1 MIELNVYYNGLKEAI
16 RLTHRSQQT
25 WDLDVIFAGGSKSQ
39 SFHAFLDD
47 LDTRIRHFT
56 SACDDL
62 VQRGNAEA
70 RTLAQLVL
78 DMQEIAARTRE
89 SGAFISCLTA
99 QDVRDADAKWLLG
112 RLQNMRATFTS
123 ALTSFNELLTSLN
136 DSAFSELLAQPQISD
151 LAFAL
156 QERVRRAKEQLP
168 APEEKLIAKL
178 SVDGYSAW
186 GELYDTIVGRM
197 HADIEIDGQHEQVS
211 MGQLANRIA
220 SAQASDREKLFAIWE
235 KAWAGEADLCADA
248 LNHLAGYRLAVY
260 EARGWTS
267 VLREPLEINR
277 MSEHTLHAM
286 WSVIEQNKRAMVR
299 FLEAKANLL
308 GVKKLRWEDVDAPL
322 YDAASHKV
330 SYDEARAF
338 IVRHFARFSED
349 MARFADSCF
358 ENRWI
363 ESEDR
368 PGKRPG
374 GFCTSFPVSQQT
386 RIFVTFSGT
395 PGNVATLA
403 HELGHAYHQHVMRG
417 LPQLL
422 SNYAMNV
429 AETAS
434 TFAEAIVS
442 DAAIREAE
450 SDTEKLALLDEKIGR
465 AVAMLMNI
473 HARFLFETRFY
484 EERRKGFVKADRL
497 NELMVA
503 AQREAYQDALA
514 SYHPHFWAS
523 KLHFYITG
531 TPFYNFPYTF
541 GFLFSSG
548 IYAQALRE
556 GPAFAKKY
564 VALLRDTGRMR
575 VEELA
580 AKHLGVNLEEQGFW
594 QSAVDLAAADVDAF
608 IALANKLS

>member
-1 MIELNVYYNGLKEAI
+1 M
-16 RLTHRSQQT
+16 THSSQQT
-25 WDLDVIFAGGSKSQ
+25 WDLDVIFAGGSKS
-39 SFHAFLDD
+39 HAFRSFLDD
-47 LDTRIRHFT
+47 LDTRIQRFT
-56 SACDDL
+56 DACASL
-62 VQRGNAEA
+62 VQGSATPTA
-70 RTLAQLVL
+70 LAQLVL
-78 DMQEIAARTRE
+78 DMQDIAARTRE

-99 QDVRDADAKWLLG
+99 QNVRDTDAKLLLG
-112 RLQNMRATFTS
+112 RLQQMRAAFAS
-123 ALTSFNELLTSLN
+123 ALTTFNELLTSLN
-136 DSAFSELLAQPQISD
+136 ETAFSELLAQPGVSN
-151 LAFAL
+151 LKFPL
-156 QERVRRAKEQLP
+156 MERIERAKEQLP

-178 SVDGYSAW
+178 SVDGYNAW

-197 HADIEIDGQHEQVS
+197 HADIEIDGQPEQVS

-220 SAQASDREKLFAIWE
+220 SAQPDDRETLFAIWE
-235 KAWAGEADLCADA
+235 KTWADEADLCADA

-260 EARGWTS
+260 NARGWTS
-267 VLREPLEINR
+267 VLKEPLAINR
-277 MSEHTLHAM
+277 MSESTLNAM
-286 WSVIEQNKRAMVR
+286 WGVIEQNKEAMVR
-299 FLEAKANLL
+299 FLQAKARLL
-308 GVKKLRWEDVDAPL
+308 RRDKLRWEDIDAPL
-322 YDAASHKV
+322 GEAASHKV

-338 IVRHFARFSED
+338 IVRHFGRFSDD
-349 MARFADSCF
+349 MARFADACF
-358 ENRWI
+358 EKRWI

-450 SDTEKLALLDEKIGR
+450 TDGEKLALLDEKIGR

-541 GFLFSSG
+541 GYLFSSG

-556 GPAFAKKY
+556 GPTFADKY
-564 VALLRDTGRMR
+564 VALLRDTGRMS
-575 VEELA
+575 VEDLA
-580 AKHLGVNLEEQGFW
+580 AKHLGVSLKERDFW
-594 QSAVDLAAADVDAF
+594 QSAVDLAATDVDMF
-608 IALANKLS
+608 IDLANKFS